1 VAGAL
6 QRQAAQAALPADKR
20 RTLDE
25 CVTYLLNKARYLR
38 YDRALATGWPIATG
52 VIEGACRHLVQ
63 DRMDLIGARWGLPG
77 AEAILK
83 LRAMNSNGDFH
94 TYWTY
99 HLGQR
104 NNASTTVATLLPP
117 SLDDLPPREPHPH
130 NTYSRHAEIRI

>member
-1 VAGAL
+1 MAGAL

-52 VIEGACRHLVQ
+52 VIEGA
-63 DRMDLIGARWGLPG
+63 
-77 AEAILK
+77 
-83 LRAMNSNGDFH
+83 DFH